1 MAKTKFFKKTDQT
14 PVNLKKLLFPLAL
27 LLPIAAQ
34 AQSISQSQIEQFKN
48 MPRAQQEALAGQY
61 GVDIDTITGSNGTQN
76 QRPQNVNVVEP
87 VNTTP
92 DQEQQKAWE
101 EAEKEQELDRKNG
114 GLKPFGYELFAGS
127 PTTFAPVTEIP
138 IPNDYTLGPGDVL
151 QVQLWGKENQQL
163 ELPISRDGTISF
175 PQSGPQVVAG
185 LSFDEAR
192 QQIKKRVS
200 EQYIGVQAS
209 VALGELRSMRVFV
222 LGEARNAGSYT
233 VSSLSTIT
241 NALYVSGG
249 IQRTGS
255 LRQIQHKRDGEL
267 IGELDLYDLLLKGD
281 TSNDTRLQPGDV
293 IFIPSV
299 GDRVGIDGEVYR
311 PALYELKN
319 KTNLQ
324 ELVKLAGGLT
334 PQAYPQLIRIERN
347 NDDFLR
353 IIAEANLTTPKG
365 KQAVVKPGDR
375 IDVASIS
382 DITGQ
387 YVEVKGAATRPG
399 RFAWVPGMRVSSV
412 IKSLD
417 SDLLQEADKRYAAIV
432 RTDPATDHVSV
443 INLRLREALNNPG
456 GINDSTLQEKDQLL
470 IFADEGKV
478 SAKSLGQSESES
490 DSDSGSDRDQDQDRM
505 QRQNGRTA
513 ETREQNSV
521 NQDQSQ
527 RRDGRSL
534 ESEKP
539 AYSRFSRETLFAPV
553 LARLKSQ
560 AKPGAPQQTIEVTGP
575 VRYPGEYPLPA
586 SEQVADAIYVAGGL
600 KDSAS
605 LYTAELARFS
615 VNEEGTGQTSI
626 LDLNLQAVIKGQ
638 ASVSLQS
645 RDRLLIK
652 SIPEFAQAKTIELNG
667 EVRYPGQYT
676 VPNGE
681 TLRDVIKRAGGL
693 TDNAFPEGAIF
704 TREKLRQR
712 EAQRLQEAEERLQGD
727 LLGVQL
733 EGDGIGGK
741 NAERTQQVEGLL
753 EDVQSARPVG
763 RMVIN
768 LADVVASDVYQ
779 PILLQDGDRLTVP
792 FTPQSVSVFGEVQFP
807 TSHLHTKGL
816 TVDDYLD
823 RSGGP
828 TRQADEGRVYVVK
841 ADGSVMLPEK
851 SRWFGGRS
859 QQLSVGDTI
868 IVPIDV
874 DRLNQLELWTNVSQI
889 VYQIALGAAAVVNL

>member
-1 MAKTKFFKKTDQT
+1 MNLTKR
-14 PVNLKKLLFPLAL
+14 LLMSLAL
-27 LLPIAAQ
+27 VLPVTTA
-34 AQSISQSQIEQFKN
+34 AQSISQSQIEQFKS
-48 MPRAQQEALAGQY
+48 MPRAQQEALASQY
-61 GVDIDTITGSNGTQN
+61 GVDLDSITGSVSQQN
-76 QRPQNVNVVEP
+76 QRPQNVDVVEP
-87 VNTTP
+87 V
-92 DQEQQKAWE
+92 DAISDE
-101 EAEKEQELDRKNG
+101 ERERALKEQETNEEQDRKNG
-114 GLKPFGYELFAGS
+114 GLKPFGYDLFAGS

-151 QVQLWGKENQQL
+151 RVQLWGKENQQL
-163 ELPISRDGTISF
+163 ELPVSRDGTISF
-175 PQSGPQVVAG
+175 PQSGPQTIAG

-192 QQIKKRVS
+192 SQIKKLVS

-209 VALGELRSMRVFV
+209 VTLGELRSMRVFV

-249 IQRTGS
+249 IKRTGS
-255 LRQIQHKRDGEL
+255 LRKIQHKRDGKL
-267 IGELDLYDLLLKGD
+267 VGELDLYDLLLAGD
-281 TSNDTRLQPGDV
+281 TSNDNRLQPGDV
-293 IFIPSV
+293 IFIPPV

-319 KTNLQ
+319 GTNLQ
-324 ELVKLAGGLT
+324 ELVNLAGGLT
-334 PQAYPQLIRIERN
+334 PQAYPQLVRIERN

-365 KQAVVKPGDR
+365 KQAKVKPGDR

-399 RFAWVPGMRVSSV
+399 RYAWVPGMRVSSV
-412 IKSLD
+412 IRSLD
-417 SDLLQEADKRYAAIV
+417 SDLLREADKRYAAIV
-432 RTDPATDHVSV
+432 RTDPETDTVSV
-443 INLRLREALNNPG
+443 INLRLREALDNPG
-456 GINDSTLQEKDQLL
+456 GKHDVLLEEKDQFL

-478 SAKSLGQSESES
+478 SASSK
-490 DSDSGSDRDQDQDRM
+490 
-505 QRQNGRTA
+505 
-513 ETREQNSV
+513 EQNDPARTV
-521 NQDQSQ
+521 PGEKTT
-527 RRDGRSL
+527 GRSGVGNTL
-534 ESEKP
+534 DAPNGQNEEQE
-539 AYSRFSRETLFAPV
+539 YSRFSREALFAPV
-553 LARLKSQ
+553 LQRLKAQ

-586 SEQVADAIYVAGGL
+586 SRQIADAIYVAGGL
-600 KDSAS
+600 TDSAS
-605 LYTAELARFS
+605 LYTAELARFG
-615 VNEEGTGQTSI
+615 VDKEGTGKTDI
-626 LDLNLQAVIKGQ
+626 RNLDLQAIMEGR

-667 EVRYPGQYT
+667 EVRYPGEYT
-676 VPNGE
+676 VRNGE
-681 TLRDVIKRAGGL
+681 TLRDVIERAGGL
-693 TDNAFPEGAIF
+693 TDNAFPEGAVF
-704 TREKLRQR
+704 TREKLRR
-712 EAQRLQEAEERLQGD
+712 LEAQRLQEAEERLQGD

-733 EGDGIGGK
+733 EGDDIGGQS
-741 NAERTQQVEGLL
+741 AERTQQVKNLL
-753 EDVQSARPVG
+753 DDVQSARPVG

-768 LADVVASDVYQ
+768 LAEVVGSDEYQ
-779 PILLQDGDRLTVP
+779 PIRLQDGDRLTVP
-792 FTPQSVSVFGEVQFP
+792 TIPQAVSVFGEVQFP
-807 TSHLHTKGL
+807 TSHLHSEGL
-816 TVDDYLD
+816 SVDDYLE

-859 QQLSVGDTI
+859 QQLAPGDTI

-889 VYQIALGAAAVVNL
+889 VYQMALGAAAVGNL

>member
-1 MAKTKFFKKTDQT
+1 VTLK
-14 PVNLKKLLFPLAL
+14 NLLLATILAL
-27 LLPIAAQ
+27 PALAT
-34 AQSISQSQIEQFKN
+34 AQSISPSQIEQFKN
-48 MPRAQQEALAGQY
+48 MPRSQQEALAGQY
-61 GVDIDTITGSNGTQN
+61 GVDLDSITGSNSTQN
-76 QRPQNVNVVEP
+76 QRPQNINVVEP
-87 VNTTP
+87 VRTTP
-92 DQEQQKAWE
+92 DEEQQKAQE
-101 EAEKEQELDRKNG
+101 EAEKDQEQDRRNG
-114 GLKPFGYELFAGS
+114 GLKPYGYDLFAGS

-138 IPNDYTLGPGDVL
+138 IPNNYTLGPGDVL
-151 QVQLWGKENQQL
+151 RVQLWGKENQQL

-209 VALGELRSMRVFV
+209 VTLGELRSMRVFV

-255 LRQIQHKRDGEL
+255 LRRIQHKRDGEL

-281 TSNDTRLQPGDV
+281 TSDDNRLQPGDV

-417 SDLLQEADKRYAAIV
+417 SALLPEADKRYAAIV
-432 RTDPATDHVSV
+432 RTDPATDRVSV
-443 INLRLREALNNPG
+443 VNLRLREALNNPG
-456 GINDSTLQEKDQLL
+456 GKNDITLQEKDQLL
-470 IFADEGKV
+470 IFVDEGKV
-478 SAKSLGQSESES
+478 SAKSRDQNDSQGKEGSRQNSEEPESE
-490 DSDSGSDRDQDQDRM
+490 
-505 QRQNGRTA
+505 
-513 ETREQNSV
+513 ET
-521 NQDQSQ
+521 D
-527 RRDGRSL
+527 
-534 ESEKP
+534 
-539 AYSRFSRETLFAPV
+539 YSRFSRESLFAPV

-560 AKPGAPQQTIEVTGP
+560 AKPGAPQQTIQVTGP

-586 SEQVADAIYVAGGL
+586 SKQVADAIYVAGGL

-605 LYTAELARFS
+605 LYTAELARFG

-626 LDLNLQAVIKGQ
+626 LDLNLQAVMKGQ
-638 ASVSLQS
+638 ASVSLKS

-652 SIPEFAQAKTIELNG
+652 SIPEFAQSKTIELNG

-676 VPNGE
+676 VRNGE

-693 TDNAFPEGAIF
+693 TDNAFPEGAVF

-712 EAQRLQEAEERLQGD
+712 EAQRLQKAEERLQGD

-733 EGDGIGGK
+733 KGDDLSGQS
-741 NAERTQQVEGLL
+741 AQRTQQVEDLL
-753 EDVQSARPVG
+753 DDVQSARPVG

-768 LADVVASDVYQ
+768 LAEVVDSNTYQ
-779 PILLQDGDRLTVP
+779 PIRLQDGDRLTVP
-792 FTPQSVSVFGEVQFP
+792 ITPQSVSVFGEVQFP
-807 TSHLHTKGL
+807 TSHLHTEGL
-816 TVDDYLD
+816 TVDDYLE

-841 ADGSVMLPEK
+841 ADGSIMLPQE

-889 VYQIALGAAAVVNL
+889 VYQIALGAAAVGNL